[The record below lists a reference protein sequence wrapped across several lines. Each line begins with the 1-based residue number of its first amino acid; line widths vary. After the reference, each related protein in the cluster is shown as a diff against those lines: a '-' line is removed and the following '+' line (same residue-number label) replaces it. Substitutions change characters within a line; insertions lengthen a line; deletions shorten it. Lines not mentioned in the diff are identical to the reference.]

1 MTTSIN
7 YLQSLAHG
15 YESHICNEL
24 LKEHRDMDAINR
36 SVEDLR
42 EVRAQIDEQI
52 STLMK
57 CDTPN

>member
-24 LKEHRDMDAINR
+24 LKEHRDMDHINR
-36 SVEDLR
+36 VVEDLR
-42 EVRAQIDEQI
+42 EVRMQIDEQI
-52 STLMK
+52 SALME
-57 CDTPN
+57 

>member
-24 LKEHRDMDAINR
+24 LKERRDMDVINR
-36 SVEDLR
+36 AVEDLR
-42 EVRAQIDEQI
+42 EVRAQIDEQVAA
-52 STLMK
+52 LMA
-57 CDTPN
+57 

>member
-7 YLQSLAHG
+7 HLQRLAYG

-24 LKEHRDMDAINR
+24 LKERRDMDAINR

-42 EVRAQIDEQI
+42 KVRAQIDEQI

-57 CDTPN
+57 CDTPD

>member
-15 YESHICNEL
+15 YELHICNEL
-24 LKEHRDMDAINR
+24 MKDQRDMETINR
-36 SVEDLR
+36 AVEDLR

-52 STLMK
+52 SALME
-57 CDTPN
+57 

>member
-1 MTTSIN
+1 MTNSLD

-42 EVRAQIDEQI
+42 KVRAQIDEQI
-52 STLMK
+52 SALME

>member
-1 MTTSIN
+1 MTNSLD

-36 SVEDLR
+36 AVEDLR
-42 EVRAQIDEQI
+42 KVRAQIDEQI
-52 STLMK
+52 SALME
-57 CDTPN
+57 

>member
-7 YLQSLAHG
+7 YLQNLAHG
-15 YESHICNEL
+15 YELHICNEL

-36 SVEDLR
+36 SVENLR

-52 STLMK
+52 SALME
-57 CDTPN
+57 

>member
-15 YESHICNEL
+15 YESHICNQL
-24 LKEHRDMDAINR
+24 LKERRDMDAINR

-42 EVRAQIDEQI
+42 QMRAQIDEQVAA
-52 STLMK
+52 LMA
-57 CDTPN
+57 

>member
-42 EVRAQIDEQI
+42 KVRAQIDEQVAA
-52 STLMK
+52 LMA
-57 CDTPN
+57 